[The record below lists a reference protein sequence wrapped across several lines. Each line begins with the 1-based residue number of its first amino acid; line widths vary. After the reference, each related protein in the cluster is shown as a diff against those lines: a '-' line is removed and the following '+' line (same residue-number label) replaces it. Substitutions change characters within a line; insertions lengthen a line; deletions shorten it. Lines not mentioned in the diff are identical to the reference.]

1 MFIEGQTRNSRRK
14 RGEEEMNVSEK
25 DATSR

>member
-1 MFIEGQTRNSRRK
+1 MFIEGQTENSRRK

>member
-1 MFIEGQTRNSRRK
+1 MFIEGQTGNSRRK